1 MIVVDS
7 GVRSIAL
14 SSDSSHVVTCAD
26 DCTKVWAVDGLR
38 LVQTLDTPQAVCAT
52 FVVTSF
58 NYVAVGTREGALHIC
73 DVQAGLVIQSLEDAH
88 TGNIWSLVCSRDGKT
103 VVSAG
108 SDKQVCVYVHCL
120 GVVSAWILV
129 LSLCCYV
136 TALVL
141 SASDHV
147 LLLYPVVALSLHLDS
162 LGLPVA

>member
-1 MIVVDS
+1 MIVVDL

-38 LVQTLDTPQAVCAT
+38 LVQTLETPQAVCAT

-73 DVQAGLVIQSLEDAH
+73 DVQAGLVIQTLEDAH

-120 GVVSAWILV
+120 GVVSGWILCFV
-129 LSLCCYV
+129 S
-136 TALVL
+136 
-141 SASDHV
+141 V
-147 LLLYPVVALSLHLDS
+147 LLRYSTCVECIGSCVVAVPCC
-162 LGLPVA
+162 GFVAPS